1 MPGRRWLR
9 PLSIRT
15 RLTLW
20 YGALL
25 LAILAGMGV
34 LSYRVL
40 AWSLVRDVDVSIRA
54 VAEVIRATGQ
64 ARTSFLINP
73 APEELR
79 EILGSRF
86 LDTFFQLLDP
96 EGEPGRRSLR
106 LSGPLPLSADARRNA
121 ARGRETFETVVLPP
135 EEHVRLVTLP
145 VRREGRP
152 AGLVQVGMTLTA
164 VDAALFRYLQILLAL
179 FPIGL
184 ALAVAGG
191 AWIARRALAP
201 VRAMAR
207 QAREITA
214 ENLTRR
220 VPRRGAE
227 DELDYLADTLNVV
240 LARLEAAFAE
250 LRRFTADA
258 AHELRT
264 PLTALKGGLEVALRH
279 PRSAEAYERTLRGSL
294 DEVNWLIRLA
304 EDLLLLSR
312 ATAGAGLARARV
324 ELEPL
329 LLDGLDVGL
338 RLADGTGVMV
348 GAGAVEPAAVL
359 GDATA
364 LRRLLLILVENAV
377 KYTPEGGLVELSL
390 TRAGDEVCLA
400 VRDTGI
406 GIDRADAA
414 RVFEPFVRLDDARS
428 RETGGAGLGLAI
440 ARSIAV
446 AHGGRITLDSAPKE
460 GSAFTVHLPAA

>member
-121 ARGRETFETVVLPP
+121 ALGRETFETVVLPP

-184 ALAVAGG
+184 ILAVAGG

-348 GAGAVEPAAVL
+348 GAGAVERAAVL
-359 GDATA
+359 GDAPA
-364 LRRLLLILVENAV
+364 LRRLVLILVENAV

-414 RVFEPFVRLDDARS
+414 RVFEPFVRLDDARA

>member
-145 VRREGRP
+145 VRRDGRP

-460 GSAFTVHLPAA
+460 GSVFTVHLPAA

>member
-145 VRREGRP
+145 VRRDGRP

-348 GAGAVEPAAVL
+348 GAGAVEPATVL

-400 VRDTGI
+400 VRDTGV

>member
-1 MPGRRWLR
+1 
-9 PLSIRT
+9 
-15 RLTLW
+15 
-20 YGALL
+20 
-25 LAILAGMGV
+25 MGV

-121 ARGRETFETVVLPP
+121 ALGRETFETVVLPP

-152 AGLVQVGMTLTA
+152 AGLVQVGMSLTA

-179 FPIGL
+179 LPIGL

-348 GAGAVEPAAVL
+348 GAGAVEPATVL

-400 VRDTGI
+400 VRDTGV

>member
-121 ARGRETFETVVLPP
+121 ARGRETFETVVLSP

-145 VRREGRP
+145 VRRDGRP

-324 ELEPL
+324 
-329 LLDGLDVGL
+329 
-338 RLADGTGVMV
+338 
-348 GAGAVEPAAVL
+348 
-359 GDATA
+359 
-364 LRRLLLILVENAV
+364 
-377 KYTPEGGLVELSL
+377 
-390 TRAGDEVCLA
+390 
-400 VRDTGI
+400 
-406 GIDRADAA
+406 
-414 RVFEPFVRLDDARS
+414 
-428 RETGGAGLGLAI
+428 
-440 ARSIAV
+440 
-446 AHGGRITLDSAPKE
+446 
-460 GSAFTVHLPAA
+460 

>member
-106 LSGPLPLSADARRNA
+106 LSGPLPLSVDARRNA
-121 ARGRETFETVVLPP
+121 ALGRETFETVVLPP

-152 AGLVQVGMTLTA
+152 AGLVQVGMSLTA

-179 FPIGL
+179 LPIGL

-348 GAGAVEPAAVL
+348 GAGAVERAAVL
-359 GDATA
+359 GDAPA
-364 LRRLLLILVENAV
+364 LRRLVLILVENAV

-460 GSAFTVHLPAA
+460 GSVFTVHLPAA

>member
-121 ARGRETFETVVLPP
+121 ALGRETFETVVLPP
-135 EEHVRLVTLP
+135 EEHVRLGTVP
-145 VRREGRP
+145 GRRDGRP

-279 PRSAEAYERTLRGSL
+279 PRSAEAYESTLRGSL

-348 GAGAVEPAAVL
+348 GAGAVERAAVL
-359 GDATA
+359 GDAPA
-364 LRRLLLILVENAV
+364 LRRLVLILVENAV

-460 GSAFTVHLPAA
+460 GSVFTVHLPAA

>member
-121 ARGRETFETVVLPP
+121 ALGRETFETVVLPP

-179 FPIGL
+179 LPIGL

-279 PRSAEAYERTLRGSL
+279 PRSAEAYEHTLRGSL

-348 GAGAVEPAAVL
+348 GAGAVERAAVL
-359 GDATA
+359 GDAPA

-460 GSAFTVHLPAA
+460 GSVFTVHLPAA

>member
-152 AGLVQVGMTLTA
+152 AGLVQVGMSLTA

-179 FPIGL
+179 LPIGL

-359 GDATA
+359 GDPTA

>member
-145 VRREGRP
+145 VRRDGRP

>member
-184 ALAVAGG
+184 ILAVAGG

>member
-106 LSGPLPLSADARRNA
+106 LSGPLPLSADAKRNA
-121 ARGRETFETVVLPP
+121 ALGRETFETVVLPP

-179 FPIGL
+179 LPIGL

-348 GAGAVEPAAVL
+348 GAGAVERAAVL
-359 GDATA
+359 GDAPA
-364 LRRLLLILVENAV
+364 LRRLVLILVENAV

-460 GSAFTVHLPAA
+460 GSVFTVHLPAA

>member
-145 VRREGRP
+145 VRRDGRP

-446 AHGGRITLDSAPKE
+446 AHGGRVTLDSAPKE

>member
-106 LSGPLPLSADARRNA
+106 LSGPLPLSADAKRNA
-121 ARGRETFETVVLPP
+121 ALGRETFETVVLPP

-152 AGLVQVGMTLTA
+152 AGLVQVGMSLTA

-179 FPIGL
+179 LPIGL

-348 GAGAVEPAAVL
+348 GAGAVERAAVL
-359 GDATA
+359 GDAPA

-460 GSAFTVHLPAA
+460 GSVFTVHLPAA

>member
-1 MPGRRWLR
+1 VPGRRWLR

-86 LDTFFQLLDP
+86 LDTFFQPLDP

-145 VRREGRP
+145 VRRDGRP

-348 GAGAVEPAAVL
+348 GAGAVERAAVL
-359 GDATA
+359 GDATV

-440 ARSIAV
+440 ARSIAM
-446 AHGGRITLDSAPKE
+446 AHGGHIRVDSEAKA
-460 GSAFTVHLPAA
+460 GSVFTVHIPTA

>member
-1 MPGRRWLR
+1 MPGRRWFR

-64 ARTSFLINP
+64 ARTGFLINP

-106 LSGPLPLSADARRNA
+106 LSGPLPLSADAKRNA
-121 ARGRETFETVVLPP
+121 ALGRETFETVVLPP

-179 FPIGL
+179 LPIGL

-279 PRSAEAYERTLRGSL
+279 PRSAETYEHTLRGSL

-348 GAGAVEPAAVL
+348 GAGAVERAAVL
-359 GDATA
+359 GDAPA

-460 GSAFTVHLPAA
+460 GSVFTVHLPAA

>member
-1 MPGRRWLR
+1 VPGRRWLR

-145 VRREGRP
+145 VRRDGRP

-338 RLADGTGVMV
+338 RLADGKGVMV
-348 GAGAVEPAAVL
+348 GAGAVERAAVL

>member
-1 MPGRRWLR
+1 
-9 PLSIRT
+9 
-15 RLTLW
+15 
-20 YGALL
+20 
-25 LAILAGMGV
+25 
-34 LSYRVL
+34 
-40 AWSLVRDVDVSIRA
+40 
-54 VAEVIRATGQ
+54 
-64 ARTSFLINP
+64 
-73 APEELR
+73 
-79 EILGSRF
+79 
-86 LDTFFQLLDP
+86 
-96 EGEPGRRSLR
+96 
-106 LSGPLPLSADARRNA
+106 
-121 ARGRETFETVVLPP
+121 
-135 EEHVRLVTLP
+135 
-145 VRREGRP
+145 
-152 AGLVQVGMTLTA
+152 MTLTA
-164 VDAALFRYLQILLAL
+164 VDAALSRYLQILLAL

-240 LARLEAAFAE
+240 LARLEAAFTE

-348 GAGAVEPAAVL
+348 GAGAVERAAVL

-460 GSAFTVHLPAA
+460 GSVFTVHLPAA

>member
-145 VRREGRP
+145 VRRDGRP

-338 RLADGTGVMV
+338 RLADGTGVIV

-446 AHGGRITLDSAPKE
+446 AHGGRVTLDSAPKE
-460 GSAFTVHLPAA
+460 GSVFTVHLPAA

>member
-1 MPGRRWLR
+1 
-9 PLSIRT
+9 
-15 RLTLW
+15 
-20 YGALL
+20 
-25 LAILAGMGV
+25 MGV

-64 ARTSFLINP
+64 ARTGFLINP

-164 VDAALFRYLQILLAL
+164 VDAALSRYLQILLAL

-240 LARLEAAFAE
+240 LARLEAAFTE

-279 PRSAEAYERTLRGSL
+279 PRSAEAYEGTLRGSL

-304 EDLLLLSR
+304 EDLLLLCGPR
-312 ATAGAGLARARV
+312 
-324 ELEPL
+324 
-329 LLDGLDVGL
+329 
-338 RLADGTGVMV
+338 
-348 GAGAVEPAAVL
+348 PAPA
-359 GDATA
+359 
-364 LRRLLLILVENAV
+364 
-377 KYTPEGGLVELSL
+377 
-390 TRAGDEVCLA
+390 
-400 VRDTGI
+400 
-406 GIDRADAA
+406 
-414 RVFEPFVRLDDARS
+414 S
-428 RETGGAGLGLAI
+428 RERG
-440 ARSIAV
+440 
-446 AHGGRITLDSAPKE
+446 
-460 GSAFTVHLPAA
+460 

>member
-121 ARGRETFETVVLPP
+121 ALGRETFETVILPP

-184 ALAVAGG
+184 ILAVAGG

-338 RLADGTGVMV
+338 RLADGAGVMV
-348 GAGAVEPAAVL
+348 GAGAVEPAVVL

-460 GSAFTVHLPAA
+460 GSVFTVHLPAA

>member
-1 MPGRRWLR
+1 VPGRRWLR

-145 VRREGRP
+145 VRRDGRP

-348 GAGAVEPAAVL
+348 GAGAVERAAVL

-446 AHGGRITLDSAPKE
+446 AHGGRVTLDSAPKE
-460 GSAFTVHLPAA
+460 GSVFTVHLPAA

>member
-1 MPGRRWLR
+1 
-9 PLSIRT
+9 
-15 RLTLW
+15 
-20 YGALL
+20 
-25 LAILAGMGV
+25 MGV

-40 AWSLVRDVDVSIRA
+40 AWSLVRDVDGSILA
-54 VAEVIRATGQ
+54 VAEVMRATGQ
-64 ARTSFLINP
+64 ARFGFLMNP

-79 EILGSRF
+79 ELLGSRL

-96 EGEPGRRSLR
+96 EGQPGRRSPR
-106 LSGPLPLSADARRNA
+106 LSGPLPLSVNARRNA
-121 ARGRETFETVVLPP
+121 ARGRETFETLTLPR
-135 EEHVRLVTLP
+135 EERVRLVTVP
-145 VRREGRP
+145 VRREGQP
-152 AGLVQVGMTLTA
+152 AGLIQVGMRLA
-164 VDAALFRYLQILLAL
+164 VVDAALSRYLQILLAL

-184 ALAVAGG
+184 GLAAVGG

-201 VRAMAR
+201 VRAMAQR
-207 QAREITA
+207 AREITA
-214 ENLTRR
+214 ADLTRR

-279 PRSAEAYERTLRGSL
+279 PRSAEEHARTLRGSL
-294 DEVNWLIRLA
+294 EEVERLIRLA

-312 ATAGAGLARARV
+312 ATSGAGLARRRV

-329 LLDGLDVGL
+329 LLDALDIGL
-338 RLADGTGVMV
+338 RLADGTGVGVRV
-348 GAGAVEPAAVL
+348 GSVEPAAVM
-359 GDATA
+359 GDAIA

-377 KYTPEGGLVELSL
+377 KYTPEDGLVELSL
-390 TRAGDEVCLA
+390 IGADREIQVG

-406 GIDRADAA
+406 GIDPADAA
-414 RVFEPFVRLDDARS
+414 RVFEPFVRLDEARS

-440 ARSIAV
+440 ARSIAL
-446 AHGGRITLDSAPKE
+446 AHGGTITLDSTPKV
-460 GSAFTVHLPAA
+460 GSFFTVHLPAA

>member
-1 MPGRRWLR
+1 
-9 PLSIRT
+9 
-15 RLTLW
+15 
-20 YGALL
+20 
-25 LAILAGMGV
+25 MGV

-40 AWSLVRDVDVSIRA
+40 AWSLVRDVDDAILA
-54 VAEVIRATGQ
+54 VAEVMRATGQ
-64 ARTSFLINP
+64 ARTGFLLNP

-79 EILGSRF
+79 EILGSRL

-96 EGEPGRRSLR
+96 EGQPGRRSPR
-106 LSGPLPLSADARRNA
+106 LSGPLPLSAEARRNA
-121 ARGRETFETVVLPP
+121 ARGRETFETVELPRD
-135 EEHVRLVTLP
+135 ERVRLVTVP
-145 VRREGRP
+145 IRREGRP
-152 AGLVQVGMTLTA
+152 AGLVQVGMALGR
-164 VDAALFRYLQILLAL
+164 VEAALRRYLQILLAL
-179 FPIGL
+179 VPLGLGL
-184 ALAVAGG
+184 AAVGG
-191 AWIARRALAP
+191 AWIARHALTP

-214 ENLTRR
+214 ADLARR

-227 DELDYLADTLNVV
+227 DELDYLADTLNAM

-279 PRSAEAYERTLRGSL
+279 PRSAEEYARTLRGSL
-294 DEVNWLIRLA
+294 EEVDRLGRLA

-312 ATAGAGLARARV
+312 ATVGTGLARRRV
-324 ELEPL
+324 ELEPML
-329 LLDGLDVGL
+329 LEVLDLGL
-338 RLADGTGVMV
+338 RLAHGTGVTVRV
-348 GAGAVEPAAVL
+348 GALEPAAVM

-377 KYTPEGGLVELSL
+377 KYTPEGGQVELSL
-390 TRAGDEVCLA
+390 IRSGVEIQAS

-406 GIDRADAA
+406 GIDPADAA

-440 ARSIAV
+440 ARSIAL
-446 AHGGRITLDSAPKE
+446 AHSGTITLDSAPKV
-460 GSAFTVHLPAA
+460 GSLFTVHLPAA

>member
-1 MPGRRWLR
+1 VPGRRWLR

-145 VRREGRP
+145 VRRDGRP